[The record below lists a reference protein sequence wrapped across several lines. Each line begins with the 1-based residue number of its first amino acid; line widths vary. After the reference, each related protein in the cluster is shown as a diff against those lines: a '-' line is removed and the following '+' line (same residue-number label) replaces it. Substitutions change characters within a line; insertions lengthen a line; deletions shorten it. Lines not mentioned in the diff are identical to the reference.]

1 MKHFISHYGFKLIL
15 GLLLI
20 TVLVM
25 VGAPY
30 FKAYEWYET
39 LSYGEHPSQTLEIAV
54 PKSHLDTP
62 TPAIIYIHG
71 GGWAAG
77 DKSNYRHLR
86 DATIAKGYRYV
97 SINYRLVG
105 EGVTYEEMLIDID
118 WAIDFLHFNANTY
131 GIDTHR
137 TVLVGGSAGAH
148 LSLLYS
154 YTQTPIIPIQFVM
167 AYVPPVDF
175 MDPQLFEM
183 VNRDAIVGMINGVTG
198 TDIDDATDIEAGYP
212 DAWIEASPITHVA
225 TAIPTLIGYGGVDE
239 LIPATNVPLLVSAW
253 TREGVPIETIFF
265 PTSGHNLSNDPE
277 QSTLLATIFQEWLN
291 VYLPVTLDE

>member
-1 MKHFISHYGFKLIL
+1 M
-15 GLLLI
+15 

-30 FKAYEWYET
+30 FRAYEWYET
-39 LSYGEHPSQTLEIAV
+39 LSYGEHPSHSLEIAV

-77 DKSNYRHLR
+77 DKSNYRYLL

-97 SINYRLVG
+97 SLNYRLVG
-105 EGVTYEEMLIDID
+105 DGATYEDMLQDID
-118 WAIDFLHFNANTY
+118 WAIDFLHFNADVY
-131 GIDTHR
+131 GIDASR

-175 MDPQLFEM
+175 TDPGIFAMTNL
-183 VNRDAIVGMINGVTG
+183 NSIVGMVNGVTD
-198 TDIDDATDIEAGYP
+198 TDIDEVSDIEEEYP
-212 DAWIEASPITHVA
+212 SSWIDASPITHID
-225 TAIPTLIGYGGVDE
+225 TAVPTLIGYGGEDE
-239 LIPATNVPLLVSAW
+239 LIPATNVPRLVSAW
-253 TREGVPIETIFF
+253 TRDDVALETVLF

-277 QSTLLATIFQEWLN
+277 KRVVLDTVFHDWLTT
-291 VYLPVTLDE
+291 YLPVTHDE